1 MFRNSV
7 FPPRLF
13 VPKGHRE
20 NSPAFQRREP
30 CQKSPSPAG
39 TADLTGGRGENGGGI
54 ISPQIQRRPQMGEP
68 EGWSHEGAKKREL
81 KKSFRDF
88 WGQAVATPIGAGT
101 ACLGAT
107 RRNLPH
113 MPSFRGSMHEPGLGL
128 LKVLRCCF
136 LVVGSVRRGRRTLH
150 ARARVFPIWESKSQ
164 PSLRDWFVACSG
176 PGVETPGY
184 SHPVPPGRKFRA
196 FLRGI
201 EVFERVIHSPQTRNP
216 PNPHFY
222 DFC

>member
-1 MFRNSV
+1 MRPTS
-7 FPPRLF
+7 RI
-13 VPKGHRE
+13 
-20 NSPAFQRREP
+20 Q
-30 CQKSPSPAG
+30 PSLR
-39 TADLTGGRGENGGGI
+39 DL
-54 ISPQIQRRPQMGEP
+54 
-68 EGWSHEGAKKREL
+68 
-81 KKSFRDF
+81 
-88 WGQAVATPIGAGT
+88 WGQAVPTPIGART
-101 ACLGAT
+101 ACPRIT

-150 ARARVFPIWESKSQ
+150 ARARVLPMWGTESQ
-164 PSLRDWFVACSG
+164 PSLRDSFGYCSG

-216 PNPHFY
+216 PNPHSY